1 MDWLNLKRVVL
12 SQIPAQE
19 RKRRA
24 MPATTT
30 ATIIDTLVKME
41 DGEVRSAEE
50 VKERIRKEKQQ
61 D

>member
-1 MDWLNLKRVVL
+1 
-12 SQIPAQE
+12 
-19 RKRRA
+19 